1 VRNRI
6 LNPPEPSSWRLTTM
20 KKLSEKHNERDFR
33 GTCRRVVLTF
43 VSRLLL
49 LQNIAI
55 RVEG

>member
-1 VRNRI
+1 
-6 LNPPEPSSWRLTTM
+6 M
-20 KKLSEKHNERDFR
+20 KKLSEKHNAHDFR

>member
-6 LNPPEPSSWRLTTM
+6 LNPPEPSSLRLTTM
-20 KKLSEKHNERDFR
+20 KKLSEKHNAHDFR

-55 RVEG
+55 REG